1 MLFFWE
7 ERNVWF
13 SDLWEI
19 KGASQVI
26 LSSKAGRS
34 RSASFPLEI
43 PLRLIY
49 MYSAEGDTVLDPFA
63 GFGTTNIA
71 CMITNR
77 NSIGFELDNEIA
89 KSH

>member
-1 MLFFWE
+1 
-7 ERNVWF
+7 
-13 SDLWEI
+13 
-19 KGASQVI
+19 
-26 LSSKAGRS
+26 
-34 RSASFPLEI
+34 
-43 PLRLIY
+43 

-89 KSH
+89 KIALDNMGQSINVLNEFIENRVKRHLEFVDTETDEKSKILH